1 MSAPWVTA
9 TIKAE
14 DPMKKN
20 ASPNGRKHG
29 MRSKPVNENRLKTT
43 LTFEPRA
50 QAYHWTTDRSR
61 ARPVI
66 KH

>member
-1 MSAPWVTA
+1 
-9 TIKAE
+9 
-14 DPMKKN
+14 MKKN
-20 ASPNGRKHG
+20 ASQNGRKHG

-50 QAYHWTTDRSR
+50 QAYHWSTDRSR